1 MPKQVYHIKAFEGGI
16 NKKADPRDIED
27 NQLVEATNVDVSN
40 VGRVTMPGDG
50 KSSFVTVNAENVPV
64 SPTDSEGQDR
74 FDNET
79 PISSGHG
86 LFSFTHDYDFNN
98 TSVSDG
104 TGPNEVNT
112 EFICVNDGADID
124 IWTDN
129 FEGTDYGPW
138 KDSLISMGTVHNTGT
153 DGNSENLLDVK
164 GVKPVYYKADNGL
177 RVCDANFSEEVI
189 ERAMVSG
196 VNLTVSGV
204 SLTTDAGKFKDS
216 DVGTYIKIDSEVMKI
231 TAYSAGTGSG
241 SNDVLTVE
249 RARFSTKSEAHD
261 ADSGNKNIIKIN
273 VPKVFTHI
281 KRPILKNAGANTNIN
296 KWVQDIQVP
305 EAPKYGALS
314 VYNSNVTNHDGTNLL
329 SSTIYPSE
337 PEKVNLGILKSNLGN
352 TDMFSLD
359 ANDNP
364 ITSVTTSTETQLIL
378 TLSLFGETIDE
389 TPIDINAYG
398 FAVGKFLS
406 ISGAGVT
413 TASGTAL
420 NGVFEIVGFGTGVG
434 QVKILGD
441 EDLVGYQGDGN
452 EQIILEDEVMDD
464 NLKNKYIFGMSYL
477 YDGGGSEMQESSIT
491 TAVSAINSLIF
502 SSDFGSNWKT
512 APSDWSSNAV
522 LDTSNTNSYDKS
534 STTNNSVISTANG
547 QFLFYDS
554 SSLAITHNTTYEVNF
569 PLYFFS
575 CGSVS
580 VKIYV
585 GLGPDSHSDA
595 KSDPA
600 AEGFVSLDVAQ
611 PASGTGV
618 VNVSGIVTTGDSDVN
633 VDDNVGI
640 SIQITGANSGGG
652 EYVMVIAGGNAL
664 SVRATNTTNLMSKDN
679 SVDFRTVQDIAK
691 SSIAFLCNNSRTGVF
706 NSTTQNNSWNE
717 RIEGF
722 RLYMKQVD
730 ITGESLAD
738 EWLMLYDVDLR
749 LGDISSYAWSALN
762 TDDRRAVVTN
772 NLSGDSIKSI
782 PLITYEANN
791 GYEAGTN
798 LAARYTATATV
809 DRKVYIGNLK
819 IGDKTFPDRMLRS
832 DTDKFDT
839 FPDDGTHFIDVATSD
854 GESIVALE
862 SVGDKLIQ
870 YKEKTAYVIKV
881 TSEGEELV
889 STFSGAGVKN
899 PCQIAKS
906 SDGIFWVNSNGIY
919 YYDGE
924 KLSNVSADKFR
935 IDNWLTNE
943 DFKRPVIVGYD
954 KYSNKLIIL
963 TTNISGASSSGYIY
977 DISNSSVTQHD
988 NLFNWYQLSNPGDVV
1003 FGNSESEV

>member
-40 VGRVTMPGDG
+40 VGRVTMPGNG

-98 TSVSDG
+98 TSVANN

-164 GVKPVYYKADNGL
+164 GVKPIYYKADNGL
-177 RVCDANFSEEVI
+177 RVCDANFGEKQITSETAI
-189 ERAMVSG
+189 AITSD
-196 VNLTVSGV
+196 S
-204 SLTTDAGKFKDS
+204 TTSFNVDAGHGLS
-216 DVGTYIKIDSEVMKI
+216 VGEYIKIDSEVMKV
-231 TAYSAGTGSG
+231 TV
-241 SNDVLTVE
+241 SNASSITVE
-249 RARFSTKSEAHD
+249 RGRFGTKIEDHD
-261 ADSGNKNIIKIN
+261 SNSVIFKIN

-281 KRPILKNAGANTNIN
+281 KRPMLKKAGANTDIN
-296 KWVQDIQVP
+296 RWVQDIQVP
-305 EAPKYGALS
+305 EAPKYGALN
-314 VYNSNVTNHDGTNLL
+314 VYNQNIISSNDSTLLDSNL
-329 SSTIYPSE
+329 YPDE
-337 PEKVNLGILKSNLGN
+337 PEKVSLGINI
-352 TDMFSLD
+352 
-359 ANDNP
+359 ND
-364 ITSVTTSTETQLIL
+364 ISEDTKFTLVDGTTVSSVTTSTETHLIL
-378 TLSLFGETIDE
+378 TIADSLNDTVAIDV
-389 TPIDINAYG
+389 TLPKYG

-406 ISGAGVT
+406 ISNAGIEDTSGA
-413 TASGTAL
+413 SL
-420 NGVFEIVGFGTGVG
+420 NGVFEIIGFGSSDG
-434 QVKILGD
+434 QVKIIGD
-441 EDLVGYQGDGN
+441 SDAISYPGEGT
-452 EQIILEDEVMDD
+452 EEIILEDEVMDD
-464 NLKNKYIFGMSYL
+464 NLKNKYILGMSYL
-477 YDGGGSEMQESSIT
+477 YDGGGSEMQESDIT
-491 TAVSAINSLIF
+491 NALMTTQADEVLTNKGFTSTTGWITANS
-502 SSDFGSNWKT
+502 SFGSE
-512 APSDWSSNAV
+512 AALS
-522 LDTSNTNSYDKS
+522 TSNPNNYDHVSNFCESVANQEHLFYEDSDITVSTQTSYD
-534 STTNNSVISTANG
+534 ISANIK
-547 QFLFYDS
+547 F
-554 SSLAITHNTTYEVNF
+554 E
-569 PLYFFS
+569 S
-575 CGSVS
+575 CSGVS
-580 VKIYV
+580 VKLYV
-585 GLGPDSHSDA
+585 GVGPDQSN
-595 KSDPA
+595 K
-600 AEGFVSLDVAQ
+600 
-611 PASGTGV
+611 TGV
-618 VNVSGIVTTGDSDVN
+618 ESLTVPQPTGGNGLVNFTGTITTHTSVDADVPLA
-633 VDDNVGI
+633 
-640 SIQITGANSGGG
+640 IQVIGANGGSP
-652 EYVMVIAGGNAL
+652 EKVKLILFSVTKSAKQLMTHTNAFDL
-664 SVRATNTTNLMSKDN
+664 RLIQGV
-679 SVDFRTVQDIAK
+679 AK
-691 SSIAFLCNNSRTGVF
+691 SSIAFLCNNSRTGIF
-706 NSTTQNNSWNE
+706 NSTTPNNSWNE

-722 RLYMKQVD
+722 RIYMKQVD
-730 ITGESLAD
+730 IVGGGLAE
-738 EWLMLYDVDLR
+738 EWIMLYDVDLKEGTYIMHAKDSDVENLR
-749 LGDISSYAWSALN
+749 LGDIDGDEWGATET
-762 TDDRRAVVTN
+762 TDSRATVTG
-772 NLSGDSIKSI
+772 NLSGDTVKNL

-798 LAARYTATATV
+798 LAARYKTTATV